1 MDDKRHLV
9 SAVGQKQR
17 YFSKK
22 QLFKIANS
30 SSENVIPCIFSLCS
44 GPLSSVTVYK
54 AVLTM

>member
-9 SAVGQKQR
+9 SAVGQKHR

-30 SSENVIPCIFSLCS
+30 SSENVIP